1 MWVVPIVSFIL
12 TIIFFYRYRGPINWS
27 VVAPTLLCLSLT
39 TGSYGWFF
47 DHSLLVICQIA
58 LVCDA
63 ISYSRRAATFSM
75 LILIGL
81 LQIAALVVGT
91 QAWHA
96 QHHFVWLPW
105 AMLLLLILNGA
116 VLRRQKQAC
125 A

>member
-1 MWVVPIVSFIL
+1 
-12 TIIFFYRYRGPINWS
+12 
-27 VVAPTLLCLSLT
+27 
-39 TGSYGWFF
+39 
-47 DHSLLVICQIA
+47 
-58 LVCDA
+58 
-63 ISYSRRAATFSM
+63 M

-91 QAWHA
+91 QAGHA